1 MSGRNRK
8 RFIVR
13 EGKRESS
20 DMGGSNLVAMVSKTL
35 HFSREM
41 TSDPSELIAMHTPET
56 HKNKNSDKEKEH
68 VLHSHTH
75 TYTPSV
81 CLHFS

>member
-1 MSGRNRK
+1 MTGRNRE

-13 EGKRESS
+13 EGERETS
-20 DMGGSNLVAMVSKTL
+20 DMGVSNLVAMVSKTL

-56 HKNKNSDKEKEH
+56 HKKQ
-68 VLHSHTH
+68 
-75 TYTPSV
+75 
-81 CLHFS
+81 